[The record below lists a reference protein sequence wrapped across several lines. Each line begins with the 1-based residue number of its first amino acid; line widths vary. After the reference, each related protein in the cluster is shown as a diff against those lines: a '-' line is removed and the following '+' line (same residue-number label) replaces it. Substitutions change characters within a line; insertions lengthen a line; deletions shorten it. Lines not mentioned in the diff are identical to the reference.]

1 MRKLC
6 ILFVL
11 WVSLLS
17 LAQTSDEGRI
27 SIRAIMP
34 DGAIPTEACRNLET
48 RMQRM
53 LASQGF
59 GDYGYTERFVLTA
72 KIDVTSKDVVPSTPA
87 RVSEKLEVT
96 FMVGDV
102 IENKIYASSTLSLA
116 GIGAN
121 ENKALI
127 SAFSKINPNQTDLC
141 EVLKKAKEKIVDFYT
156 NHCDEEISKARTMAS
171 IGNYDEAISR
181 MMAVP
186 NVCSE
191 CYSKCQTAATTFYQ
205 QKIDAQ
211 GLQLLNNARNAWMKR
226 SDAEGAHE
234 VAQYL
239 NSISPYSSCCP
250 DVIKLRNEIATKLKA
265 DELKEWNFQV
275 KQYED
280 SQAYK
285 RSIVNACRDV
295 SMAWAN
301 KQPQNIVKNI
311 IRGWW

>member
-1 MRKLC
+1 MRKFC
-6 ILFVL
+6 VLFAL
-11 WVSLLS
+11 WVSMLS

-34 DGAIPTEACRNLET
+34 DGEIPTEACQNLET

-53 LASQGF
+53 LVGQGF

-72 KIDVTSKDVVPSTPA
+72 KIDVMSKDVVPSTPT
-87 RVSEKLEVT
+87 RVSEKLDVT

-116 GIGAN
+116 GIGTN

-127 SAFSKINPNQTDLC
+127 SAFSKINPNKTDLC
-141 EVLKKAKEKIVDFYT
+141 EMLKQAKEKIVDFYT
-156 NHCDEEISKARTMAS
+156 NQCDEEISKARTMAS
-171 IGNYDEAISR
+171 IGNYDEAILR

-191 CYSKCQTAATTFYQ
+191 CYLKCQTAATTFYQ
-205 QKIDAQ
+205 QKIDVQ
-211 GLQLLNNARNAWMKR
+211 GQQLLNKARNAWMK
-226 SDAEGAHE
+226 SQNTEGAQE

-239 NSISPYSSCCP
+239 NSISPYSSCYP
-250 DVIKLRNEIATKLKA
+250 EVDKLRKDVVSKLNA
-265 DELKEWNFQV
+265 DALKEWNFQV
-275 KQYED
+275 KKYED

-285 RSIVNACRDV
+285 KSIVKACRDIG
-295 SMAWAN
+295 MAWAN
-301 KQPQNIVKNI
+301 NQPQSIVKNI